1 MEKGSFGQEF
11 RWIGVSVD
19 LRFWDSVVVSL
30 PRSFAD
36 SVLELIAGILGKS
49 FVTIEAIQRLAGK
62 AVGCRNC
69 ASAVVASR
77 TTVGGLCRRG
87 ETSGYQSFGRG

>member
-1 MEKGSFGQEF
+1 M
-11 RWIGVSVD
+11 SVD

-36 SVLELIAGILGKS
+36 SVLELIDGILGKS
-49 FVTIEAIQRLAGK
+49 SVTIEAIQRLAGESGL
-62 AVGCRNC
+62 GCRNC

-87 ETSGYQSFGRG
+87 ETSGHQSFGRG